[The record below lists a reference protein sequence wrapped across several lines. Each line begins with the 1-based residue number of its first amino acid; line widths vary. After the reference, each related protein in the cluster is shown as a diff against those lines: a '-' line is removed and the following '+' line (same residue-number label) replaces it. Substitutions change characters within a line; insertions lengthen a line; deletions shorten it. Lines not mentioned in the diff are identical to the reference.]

1 MPAVRVPQHR
11 EVDERTHALTGWRI
25 QPVPGLVPTR
35 DFYGSLADRRF
46 QSTPYI
52 RHHSVPFYTPE
63 PDIGHEIVGHAS
75 MLASPVLVD
84 LYEVAGRASL
94 RCSTDE
100 ALERFSRVFW
110 FTLEFGV
117 VHEDGQLRTYG
128 AGLLSSYVTADSMG
142 RCGDHG
148 RDAEASPSANGLLA
162 RIPALQ
168 ETVRRTGGGSVSAAR

>member
-46 QSTPYI
+46 QSTQYI

-63 PDIGHEIVGHAS
+63 PDIVHEIVGHAS

-94 RCSTDE
+94 RCGTDE

-117 VHEDGQLRTYG
+117 VCEDGQLRTYG
-128 AGLLSSYVTADSMG
+128 AGLLSSYVTADSSSSY
-142 RCGDHG
+142 D
-148 RDAEASPSANGLLA
+148 
-162 RIPALQ
+162 PAWPMRATQ
-168 ETVRRTGGGSVSAAR
+168 WSTWVQDTSW

>member
-46 QSTPYI
+46 QSTEYI

-63 PDIGHEIVGHAS
+63 PDIVHEIVGHAS
-75 MLASPVLVD
+75 MLARPVLVD
-84 LYEVAGRASL
+84 LYEVAERASL
-94 RCSTDE
+94 RCGTDE

-110 FTLEFGV
+110 FTLEIGV
-117 VHEDGQLRTYG
+117 VCEDGQLRTYG
-128 AGLLSSYVTADSMG
+128 AGLLSSYVTADSISSYDPAWPMG
-142 RCGDHG
+142 ATQWATWVQDTSC
-148 RDAEASPSANGLLA
+148 
-162 RIPALQ
+162 
-168 ETVRRTGGGSVSAAR
+168 